1 MVIQEVGPLRSL
13 GKDRIEP
20 CVRHVMCRMPRVRGD
35 LEGSL
40 TATSAASP
48 REPWVKAFEIVDRV
62 KRGSGS
68 HLERWK
74 CYDHWRAEIRAYEES
89 RNEGTKPRWEAR
101 ERRKSDRRT
110 TAVPGICQSMPR
122 RLPVLALS
130 LPRLPIFLPDP
141 SCRWLGLLSLLCFAS
156 LLLFPL
162 VIMYA
167 QPVHPSDCMILSL
180 STQGVTRPLCDP
192 KSHRA

>member
-20 CVRHVMCRMPRVRGD
+20 CVRHVMCRMGRVRGD

-74 CYDHWRAEIRAYEES
+74 CYDHWRAEIRAYKES
-89 RNEGTKPRWEAR
+89 RNEGTKPRWKAR
-101 ERRKSDRRT
+101 ERSKYVEGP
-110 TAVPGICQSMPR
+110 AVPGICQSMPR
-122 RLPVLALS
+122 RLPNYPCRDCRS
-130 LPRLPIFLPDP
+130 FCQTP
-141 SCRWLGLLSLLCFAS
+141 SCWPGLSLLCFAS
-156 LLLFPL
+156 LLLFPP

-167 QPVHPSDCMILSL
+167 
-180 STQGVTRPLCDP
+180 
-192 KSHRA
+192 